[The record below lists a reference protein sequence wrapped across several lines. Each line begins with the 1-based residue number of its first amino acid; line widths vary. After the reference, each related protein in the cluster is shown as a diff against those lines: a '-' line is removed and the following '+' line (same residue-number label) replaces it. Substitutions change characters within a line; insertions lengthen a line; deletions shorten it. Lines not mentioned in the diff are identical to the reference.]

1 MESGHYGA
9 KNGGVFLF
17 LRRGEINILATI
29 FYAEIMC
36 VQQCTTHIYGTL
48 QSGVWSALAGVLLG
62 LGHDE
67 DVLGRDFVVERN
79 LSRDRATCDN
89 FTEF

>member
-48 QSGVWSALAGVLLG
+48 QSGVWSAHNKWSGVLLG

-79 LSRDRATCDN
+79 LSRDMAT
-89 FTEF
+89 